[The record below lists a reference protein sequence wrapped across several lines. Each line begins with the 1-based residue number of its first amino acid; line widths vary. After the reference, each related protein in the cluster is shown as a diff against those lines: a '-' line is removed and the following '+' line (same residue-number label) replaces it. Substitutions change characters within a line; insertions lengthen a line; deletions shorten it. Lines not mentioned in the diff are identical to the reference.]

1 MTNSSTSIFNRC
13 EYVNLTYDEC
23 CAICDKTDW
32 CQTLADKES
41 GHIEAHVCRRPDHF
55 SREPDIQIDG
65 AGVFLLDSASQARP
79 SGFNY
84 HIKPKSQ
91 RNQAPA
97 KVLNRVYLRMQAQ
110 LRLKPEHRDNLIQRG
125 LDKTEIKYLGYRSL
139 PESHQDRIRL
149 MQALS
154 PDQAN
159 LLSVPGF
166 YLSDKDRVWITQQE
180 GMWIPCRDVDG
191 NLIGGQVRSDT
202 DTDSRYRWF
211 SASSSKRKHGGV
223 SSGTPIHVAK
233 EEGDNSTVWI
243 TEGLL
248 KADVASSM
256 LGQTMIGVAGVN
268 SYRKAELV
276 EVLRQLGVEQVVIA
290 FDADYESN
298 QTVKKA
304 INDLAQLLVSHHFRC
319 QMATWDIDEGKGID
333 DLLANGR
340 GYNLK
345 PMSASLDVAK
355 VRATPMPKEDKDG
368 VISFEKVKR
377 VRIAAAKIK
386 IETSNLSLTQVRQ
399 QIPEQINGYLNQF
412 SGDGQALLM
421 RVTQGVGK
429 TSSSLQTLVQQPN
442 WRVIFAS
449 PRHLLLE
456 EAIASHGL
464 HDWTH
469 IRPRRPRDEEYL
481 ESSAEDGLEYLQWM
495 KEKAQIEQKTIHTN
509 QYQILCHRHREANK
523 LASQNW
529 NVIQNLCSSSCEIGL
544 NGNCAYFR
552 QYQMP
557 ESMATVHETLFIDR
571 FCQDIFLDRVH
582 NPQQVVVMDEPE
594 PNKFVRSTNISTKD
608 LTHSIAN
615 AWSEDLKQLL
625 GVVRSAVEA
634 NQRFLKE
641 GKRRKLIGREA
652 MDAISLAAGGKNQLG
667 QMLEEADAETPS
679 KHRTVVVGIDAFLG
693 DTNRAFQVLIGNQ
706 HKYIPKSLSSPI
718 DNSQIE
724 VDANYA
730 SREDLPVISDFEH
743 SEEQIPLNYQIDLLR
758 TLNRE
763 FQLYA
768 EDEDYNSALV
778 ITADGIRLNLRQDC
792 KVPMDIPMV
801 LLDGQGNADLMSQ
814 LLGREVKLWSAPISP
829 KVQISQMVDGVYG
842 ITSLWDSKNS
852 KPKPTLLKLMQKVI
866 WPECQY
872 QPEQL
877 LIVSWKKVAD
887 YLRKLQAEGEISAEI
902 GIEHYGNLKGTNRHQ
917 HRKRC
922 ILLGTPSVSP
932 NDVEETVN
940 ALFVDSEEPISMET
954 EMVWKN
960 YNYQDYQGQQYQ
972 ALVKQYV
979 DPRVEMVA
987 RLHREDEMVQ
997 AAHRIRGVNHQD
1009 RQILIISQ
1017 LPIEEL
1023 RPTLLTTLKDYTK
1036 MAGQTEDLIESACD
1050 YLLQEDGY
1058 FNLNRLKSLLSET
1071 LVNPAIKNT
1080 LYSPSDQRQSLS
1092 GFPSDSSLQRQMKR
1106 LARLRELQKSRV
1118 TVEIRGQD
1126 QGGGGTWNCIY
1137 HEEPLSAEQVERIQ
1151 VEYQEMKLRE
1161 KPELRADEVKVRVDP
1176 ELATVERPLI
1186 VGVEYGREANVGYG

>member
-1 MTNSSTSIFNRC
+1 MTNSSTSIFDRC
-13 EYVNLTYDEC
+13 EYVNLTAGQT
-23 CAICDKTDW
+23 CAICSKPDW

-41 GHIEAHVCRRPDHF
+41 GCIEAHVCRREEHWTK
-55 SREPDIQIDG
+55 EPDILIDG
-65 AGVFLLDSASQARP
+65 AGVFLLNSDSQTRP
-79 SGFNY
+79 SGFQY
-84 HIKPKSQ
+84 QIKPKSE
-91 RNQAPA
+91 RNKAQS
-97 KVLNRVYLRMQAQ
+97 KVLNRVYQRMKAQ
-110 LRLKPEHRDNLIQRG
+110 LRLKAEHKANLIERG
-125 LDKTEIKYLGYRSL
+125 LDETEIKRLDYRTL
-139 PESHQDRIRL
+139 PETHHQRIEL

-154 PDQAN
+154 QDQAN

-166 YLSDKDRVWITQQE
+166 YLSDKDRVWITHQN

-191 NLIGGQVRSDT
+191 NLIGGQVRSDSHKG
-202 DTDSRYRWF
+202 SRYQWF
-211 SASSSKRKHGGV
+211 STSSSKRKFGGV
-223 SSGTPIHVAK
+223 SSGAPIHVAK
-233 EEGDNSTVWI
+233 WEGDNSTVWI

-256 LGQTMIGVAGVN
+256 LEQTVVGVAGVN
-268 SYRKAELV
+268 SYKKDELV
-276 EVLRQLGVEQVVIA
+276 EILRQLGAEQVVIA
-290 FDADYESN
+290 FDADYENNKGIS
-298 QTVKKA
+298 QA
-304 INDLAQLLVSHHFRC
+304 IDNLAQLLIAHHFNC

-340 GYNLK
+340 APNLE
-345 PMSASLDVAK
+345 PMSASLDMAK
-355 VRATPMPKEDKDG
+355 VKATPIPTEEKDG

-377 VRIAAAKIK
+377 VQIAPVKIK
-386 IETSNLSLTQVRQ
+386 IETSNLSLTKVRN
-399 QIPEQINGYLNQF
+399 QIPEQINSYLNQF
-412 SGDGQALLM
+412 EGNGQALLM
-421 RVTQGVGK
+421 RITQGVGK
-429 TSSSLQTLVQQPN
+429 TTSSLKTLVQKPD
-442 WRVIFAS
+442 WRVIFTS
-449 PRHLLLE
+449 PRHQLLE
-456 EAIASHGL
+456 EAIQTHQLGN
-464 HDWTH
+464 WTH
-469 IRPRRPRDEEYL
+469 IRPRRPRDKEYL
-481 ESSAEDGLEYLQWM
+481 VSPAEDGLEYLQWM
-495 KEKAQIEQKTIHTN
+495 KEKAQLEKQPIHTN
-509 QYQILCHRHREANK
+509 QYKILCHRHREANK

-529 NVIQNLCSSSCEIGL
+529 NVIQNLCSNGCEIGL

-571 FCQDIFLDRVH
+571 FCQDIFQDRVH
-582 NPQQVVVMDEPE
+582 NPQQVVVMDEPD
-594 PNKFVRSTNISTKD
+594 PNKFVRRTNISTKD

-634 NQRFLKE
+634 NQRYLKA

-652 MDAISLAAGGKNQLG
+652 MEAIALAAGGQDQLG
-667 QMLEEADAETPS
+667 QMLEDADAETPS

-693 DTNRAFQVLIGNQ
+693 VTAKAYQVRIGDQ
-706 HKYIPKSLSSPI
+706 ELYIPQSVSSPK
-718 DNSQIE
+718 DNGEILVE
-724 VDANYA
+724 ANYA
-730 SREDLPVISDFEH
+730 LRNELPVIRDYEK
-743 SEEQIPLNYQIDLLR
+743 EEELIPLNYLSDLLR

-768 EDEDYNSALV
+768 EDEGYNSALV
-778 ITADGIRLNLRQDC
+778 ITACGIRLNMRQHC
-792 KVPMDIPMV
+792 QVPMDIPMV
-801 LLDGQGNADLMSQ
+801 LLDGQGNADLMSE
-814 LLGREVKLWSAPISP
+814 LLGREVKLWSAPIAP
-829 KVQISQMVDGVYG
+829 NVQVNQMVDGVYG
-842 ITSLWDSKNS
+842 ITSLWDSTKS
-852 KPKPTLLKLMQKVI
+852 KPKPTLLNLMEKVI
-866 WPECQY
+866 LPACQY

-887 YLRKLQAEGEISAEI
+887 YLRRLQAEGEISAEV
-902 GIEHYGNLKGTNRHQ
+902 GIEHYGNLRGSNLHQ
-917 HRKRC
+917 HRRRC

-954 EMVWKN
+954 EKVWKN

-997 AAHRIRGVNHQD
+997 AAHRIRGVNHDD

-1036 MAGQTEDLIESACD
+1036 ITGQSEDLIESACD

-1071 LVNPAIKNT
+1071 LVNSAIKNT
-1080 LYSPSDQRQSLS
+1080 LYSSSDQRQSRS

-1106 LARLRELQKSRV
+1106 FARLRELQKSRV
-1118 TVEIRGQD
+1118 TVQIRGQD
-1126 QGGGGTWNCIY
+1126 QGGGGTWSYVY
-1137 HEEPLSAEQVERIQ
+1137 HEEPLSSEQEKRIQAEYKQQVLEQQPEVKAEQIWVRI
-1151 VEYQEMKLRE
+1151 
-1161 KPELRADEVKVRVDP
+1161 ELE
-1176 ELATVERPLI
+1176 TVE
-1186 VGVEYGREANVGYG
+1186 VGSLVASTSEVGWGEDVGYG